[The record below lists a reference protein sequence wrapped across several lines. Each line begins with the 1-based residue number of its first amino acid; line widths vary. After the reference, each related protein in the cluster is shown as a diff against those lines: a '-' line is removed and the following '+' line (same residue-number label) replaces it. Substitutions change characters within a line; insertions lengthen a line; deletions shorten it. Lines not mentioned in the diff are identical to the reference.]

1 MTQPMIDLRTTP
13 YGGRSIFAIQP
24 IAQGIHILACE
35 TPFAHVIYKDYR
47 REVCAQCFAYAASAS
62 RNIGDPRTWS
72 IRSCRA
78 ASESVWFCTDECKI
92 AWESGMIGPLI
103 ADTNALLAK
112 AQIAT
117 RKKVKGRRLCHDSP
131 DPILPN
137 GPTATLQIT
146 QDHIDEAWT
155 HAEDL
160 ASSPARL
167 SSYCSAMDLEDME
180 LETSRSVASAIVQR
194 YVFDCRLADL
204 AFSSK
209 IATSDPWTEV
219 LRLQNSELSNV
230 RLRPYI
236 LVAHLRVYAFLCH
249 SLPQHLR
256 PYVPTIR
263 NLLARDTGNAF
274 GIWDGDSRDEMLGWG
289 VWVGASYFNH
299 SCCPNVKKTRVGRT
313 MQFTTS
319 RSVETGEELCISYID
334 INQTITQRRQELED
348 SWFFTCQCQ
357 RCQSED
363 ADEACLH

>member
-167 SSYCSAMDLEDME
+167 SSL
-180 LETSRSVASAIVQR
+180 LQWIWKTWNLKPRVQ
-194 YVFDCRLADL
+194 
-204 AFSSK
+204 
-209 IATSDPWTEV
+209 
-219 LRLQNSELSNV
+219 
-230 RLRPYI
+230 
-236 LVAHLRVYAFLCH
+236 
-249 SLPQHLR
+249 LPQLLFSDMYSIAVLPISHFLR
-256 PYVPTIR
+256 KSPHQIRGQKFFVSRTASYRTSACGLTFSWHIYVYTLFCVIRSHNISDRMFPTIR